1 MKKWISIA
9 LAALL
14 ALALSVSAG
23 AEVKEYIIATSLA
36 TGDTLPRAYDWF
48 AEELKNRSGGTL
60 VGTCYHDCQLGAQGD
75 YITSL
80 QLDSI
85 QVAESST
92 SLLGNIDSKFMIFDI
107 PYVCSSIEG
116 CQAKLDAG
124 LGQLLSDALEEKTG
138 IVIVGWMIRTPRNVY
153 SSTHP
158 IKSIEDF
165 NGMVIRTMDT
175 KPVMTAFELLK
186 ATPVFISGTERYMA
200 LQTGVVDAAENS
212 SSEILVKKEYEVT
225 KYLSLTEHMIVP
237 NPICVSADWFY
248 SLTEDEQAL
257 VREVGYEAGLLGTQY
272 ELEGLEETEAA
283 LAEAGMEINTLDE
296 ETKAAIRAAVEPMY
310 EDYFDQIGEEVWAY
324 FL

>member
-1 MKKWISIA
+1 
-9 LAALL
+9 
-14 ALALSVSAG
+14 
-23 AEVKEYIIATSLA
+23 
-36 TGDTLPRAYDWF
+36 
-48 AEELKNRSGGTL
+48 
-60 VGTCYHDCQLGAQGD
+60 
-75 YITSL
+75 
-80 QLDSI
+80 
-85 QVAESST
+85 
-92 SLLGNIDSKFMIFDI
+92 
-107 PYVCSSIEG
+107 
-116 CQAKLDAG
+116 
-124 LGQLLSDALEEKTG
+124 
-138 IVIVGWMIRTPRNVY
+138 
-153 SSTHP
+153 
-158 IKSIEDF
+158 
-165 NGMVIRTMDT
+165 MVIRTMDT

-200 LQTGVVDAAENS
+200 LQTGVVDGAENS

-310 EDYFDQIGEEVWAY
+310 EDYFDQIGEEVWSY